1 MSAPLPRRDILKAG
15 ISATALASV
24 LPLLVESQTAFA
36 GSSQTVT
43 ATAGMAKAL
52 RSIGGNVC
60 LEAAIRLEGFS
71 DDAERFSL
79 HLRQAGLDQA
89 DARRLAAALSAFEPQ
104 KISAITSF
112 SVSFNPDIGD
122 AGAKVIANALPT
134 KLPELGLVGCDI
146 GDQAGD
152 ALLRWALRAPN
163 LHTMC
168 IEGNRFS
175 DRLQAR
181 FAELGRQRPD
191 MLLVI

>member
-1 MSAPLPRRDILKAG
+1 MSASLLRRDILKAG

-24 LPLLVESQTAFA
+24 LQPLVASRTAFA

-43 ATAGMAKAL
+43 ATAGRAKVL
-52 RSIGGNVC
+52 GSIGGNVC

-71 DDAERFSL
+71 EDVERFSL

-89 DARRLAAALSAFEPQ
+89 DAKRLAAALGAFEPQ

-112 SVSFNPDIGD
+112 SVSFNTDMGD
-122 AGAKVIANALPT
+122 AGAKVIANGLPT
-134 KLPELGLVGCDI
+134 TLPELGMVGCDI

-175 DRLQAR
+175 DRLQAL

-191 MLLVI
+191 MLLAT